1 MADQQRRVSLI
12 FDADASKA
20 KQAINELGNS
30 LNNIMNISSRS
41 FNVASIDKD
50 LRKAGQS
57 AALLQT
63 QLKQAMNVNTG
74 KLDLTKFND
83 SLKASG
89 MSLEKYQQT
98 FMNIG
103 PAGERAFSNLAR
115 SIATAEIPLRR
126 SSTLLNSFATS
137 LKNTVKWQLSS
148 SLMHGFLSSIQ
159 SAMSY
164 ARNLNANLNDIR
176 IVTGQSAE
184 EMARFAEQANR
195 SAKELSTTTN
205 QYAQAALIFYQQGL
219 GDKQVK
225 ERTDAVIKMANVTGE
240 AAKDVSSYMT
250 AIWNN
255 FDDGSKS
262 LEYYADVI
270 TKLGASTA
278 ASSAEIAGG
287 LEKFAAVGNTIGLS
301 YEYATAM
308 LTTIIDKTRQSE
320 DVVGTALKTIL
331 ARIQGLNL
339 GETLDDGT
347 TLNKY
352 SQALASVGVQ
362 IKDASGQVRDMNSI
376 LDDLGSKW
384 QTLGKDTQIALAQV
398 VGGVRQYNQIIS
410 LMDNWDS
417 FKMNV
422 DIALD
427 SEGSLQK
434 QADIYAESWEAARKR
449 VQASAESIYSS
460 LLDDDFFIGFNNVL
474 AEVLDQVNNL
484 IKGLGGVKGV
494 VVTLGTVLMTVFN
507 QQITASLKNFTH
519 NLQMMTKTGQQKLI
533 DLQQESQK
541 LLAKIGSDKGTVGG
555 GIIADAYV
563 KEAQVQQQLLSVSQ
577 KLNAQEK
584 ETANTLMR
592 QVQLRTDQQVAAG
605 QQVSSAQQNL
615 EIAVANVER
624 LQASFGK
631 GVPNILGKSLKDILA
646 DINGIGAAAPQVS
659 ALFDN
664 AALVINNSS
673 ITTEEKIKSLKNLL
687 SDFDNIPLSK
697 GLVGLFGELQKT
709 VNAAHPSVEKIKAAL
724 NNLMEPIDKAKDS
737 INGYIAK
744 LRELAK
750 EEFDKGNVDK
760 SMQYIRLADSLD
772 KVAKNAETYGDAL
785 QKAGVAQKNSAQAS
799 AMLTEFLAK
808 TGIQIISN
816 QEKLLIYARTLGS
829 LAMTINQLKG
839 LIEVWNDD
847 SKSLGDKLLTTLT
860 TFSIL
865 IPTLVSTGTAL
876 KNMGISIK
884 ATTMAW
890 KGYSVGAIKGATTT
904 MGFGTA
910 VATSMPYLVAIS
922 AILVSIGA
930 AVYGIAKAV
939 SSDPLGELNEKI
951 SETEREGRK
960 LRTEL
965 QEIDKEI
972 DTIYGDFNE
981 YQIALDA
988 LNNLTVGTEA
998 WYEQLE
1004 KISSLTDTL
1013 MSSYP
1018 ILADM
1023 MAHPNKYPGIPIKD
1037 AQGYWTTEALEEAQ
1051 KYTIQEQIAK
1061 AAVDTSGIITNRDE
1075 KIQLQDQ
1082 LYIEEIQ
1089 TRLGNGFSWLGGG
1102 ANAPYTDRGLE
1113 LLTPIFAAM
1122 VGSGQITE
1130 SSSDFALYNPENIVA
1145 QMKKM
1150 PLYYTPGENGKEGTW
1165 TKEAVEL
1172 MYGLQSST
1180 SSRSTK
1186 AADYAAIKHNY
1197 FTGKNELRLDEESEY
1212 YEQGLR
1218 QWLYRNNAFLLNTSV
1233 GNEQW
1238 SFNNAKNWGNALV
1251 SYLFSDLVTDR
1262 RLTNE
1267 EVYNND
1273 VDTSFDSLGAFGLQS
1288 FGISS
1293 TDLTEALSHAFGV
1306 AVKES
1311 SQPITNVEELV
1322 NNSPSRIAELL
1333 GFSSA
1338 SGMHFEYDAEEDKL
1352 TYKDPYSKE
1361 EEQEPIEIA
1370 NISNVLGYLEWIAEA
1385 GGQIESVAD
1394 VIKLIHSNVSESKDF
1409 GLLEQYYTGTEQGD
1423 FTEEELK
1430 RLKGLGVRI
1439 DDKYLNTEFWDNE
1452 ILTGKNLTYS
1462 QADQYLNLGSAQRA
1476 LIDPYILEH
1485 PELLTMV
1492 QGEGYGWLKEFNQQL
1507 IDLGISL
1514 DKSSSEYRSFE
1525 AAILKGH
1532 LPIEMYDNFTSSV
1545 EELASSMIKAKKEG
1559 ISSEE
1564 VTHLNDSGFDISK
1577 LSYRDGKYYGDI
1589 DPTEY
1594 FTELHKADQYAD
1606 WIIADEYGNYKWNIP
1621 KDKLSDS
1628 GELAL
1633 ESGYNPLSTSTT
1645 EFFEKILKYKD
1656 AFGAEDAQAA
1666 SQFGFQFADILEEQ
1680 GYAADFMEAMA
1691 FAQAQIDDID
1701 WETLIGFDEDGKIVS
1716 EIEYLAAKTALNLD
1730 AGILSI
1736 IDNYASFI
1744 EDDLGK
1750 LLAERSKNGELLTS
1764 AEKDTLDKLKL
1775 ALANIFGVSIETIT
1789 DDFIINNWANIG
1801 ALTSGRETV
1810 TTDAIKEMST
1820 ELPVDKNFDA
1830 SKVGKTISENIE
1842 PEVIQEALDYATKR
1856 VASGFAKGKIS
1867 ESSLK
1872 DLNAAGTIL
1881 FGEVE
1886 NATIDA
1892 YLEAAGLIKDG
1903 ELTEVAE
1910 LLGYETVEQL
1920 REGLIQSIKTA
1931 TDEINKDPEVS
1942 GLVLSAYEAVWGSL
1956 GAADGQQQTLS
1967 NKKAIVTLLNNTFK
1981 EGGIEK
1987 LNVISDILQDAGS
2000 KAGMLATEL
2009 NGIDWSSATISDLRS
2024 TLDNLGIST
2033 DVTDI
2038 SLQAF
2043 IDAMN
2048 DAAEATTTATEA
2060 ISKYAELMGLI
2071 EGLTGE
2077 EGKISSED
2085 IDTLS
2090 DSGLYSYD
2098 QLREMFTANADGTYT
2113 INDKEQSNDIAWA
2126 LLNQQQATL
2135 SAQAASASQLAT
2147 NLSQASQYLN
2157 TGFEIGNEENVV
2169 RAYLDAAR
2177 WASSDASKY
2186 QDITY
2191 KDELG
2196 NIYGFSDVVANLQ
2209 SSNPEDIVKGIQ
2221 MFEALGKNLG
2231 GFEEDLL
2238 NIAEQSE
2245 FEAERLG
2252 EMAINTP
2259 DEFINNQL
2267 AQATDMVS
2275 LENVSD
2281 NISSQI
2287 GQQFENTEEYSK
2299 ALLKLAENYETV
2311 QDELQAYQK
2320 ALEEGDE
2327 QQIES
2332 TKKALKMAMSQ
2343 EDFRKEMTRSSKSIQ
2358 DHIKNMKKWTK
2369 EYGDQSKKFDEYK
2382 EEVEGV
2388 QKELSKLFGKK
2399 IDSKFITDNLDD
2411 IQLAA
2416 EGDEEAFQRLQNKV
2430 KEQYGPLEIKV
2441 DDSELFAMEDSM
2453 AGLQNWINDM
2463 NLEVDVHG
2471 YADMD
2476 SLVTGIIQALM
2487 TSKSYIDQFGN
2498 DASNAIAQV
2507 QAALNSQFEGYN
2519 FTIEQTGTQ
2528 IQEVG
2533 KQTSV
2538 VMGYKT
2544 GHYDQIPSDATG
2556 VPIRHF
2562 TSYRYP
2568 ESVTTTPITEERPV
2582 YTTKVDKSGYSKN
2595 PYSGTSSASRPRG
2608 GGGGGGGGGSRAP
2621 QAEKKQ
2627 SSDKER
2633 YHTVTN
2639 QLEDLTD
2646 AYDKVSKA
2654 ADRAFGKARIK
2665 LLQDQRKELQKLA
2678 AAQQSY
2684 IDEIN
2689 DYYQQDLSNLD
2700 QVSQYIGFDI
2710 QLDEN
2715 GTITNFD
2722 AIQDAMWDEYNSHI
2736 NDKDEVIDMD
2746 EEAWKEYE
2754 EEWERIMAL
2763 IEQYE
2768 ETQDLRKEALQQL
2781 QDYINEIYD
2790 LQLEEVTYSVEIDI
2804 EASDYAL
2811 EILDYLL
2818 KQVEDDAWSA
2828 AEAIAYMGD
2837 QAADFLDQSQTYNSG
2852 IADILRNHT
2861 RDITDANGKVL
2872 KKATLTEA
2880 DIQGYLNGDQAST
2893 DKIKELGLK
2902 GEFTDEE
2909 IQSLKDYHSQL
2920 LEINQSLIDLREQ
2933 VYDTLSDS
2941 FSKFNEELQD
2951 TIDIMEHLTNI
2962 TDSYRNIIDLVGK
2975 KNVGISNALLESFSQ
2990 IQTNQAIDLVKAQK
3004 SRLDDLTA
3012 MRDEAEALRQ
3022 KMLAEGNEK
3031 DAKEIEERI
3040 KEMNKQIREAT
3051 EDYTGALEDAL
3062 QRAEDQFK
3070 LHISNI
3076 IEDANQAFAGAM
3088 VNIQQ
3093 LQDMFNLKNDTN
3105 NIYLEDFEKIYELN
3119 KLNRDITN
3127 SIDETSNIKAKE
3139 ELAKLQ
3145 AEINA
3150 LEEDGVKVSQYQTE
3164 DLRRRYELKL
3174 AEIALNEA
3182 KDAKSQVQMTRDAD
3196 GNWSYIYTADENQVA
3211 EAEQNYEDRLYEL
3224 QRANADYINEMQD
3237 LLIQTEA
3244 ELMAKIEEITNDQT
3258 LSLEEKQAL
3267 IDEFTAQYT
3276 EKFNGYAGELK
3287 LVLDNNKL
3295 LYEDEWTAYSNLTGY
3310 KISADEN
3317 YVDSFNE
3324 TMLSTLTGFQTAEE
3338 FHQNFNDT
3346 TEMLLNESNIAFE
3359 EWENN
3364 VDEVF
3369 DAAGLSSEDLAETL
3383 EDQFNNISNDSED
3396 LVEDIEDTGDSAV
3409 ETFGDIVDA
3418 VDNWYEQY
3426 SATIDRVLEQ
3436 NTALAK
3442 SFRELLSAWSDYQE
3456 SSEVDDSGDDTGDE
3470 PPADE
3475 ETPVDEETEPE
3486 VLDPVEKA
3494 NKYKKGIAF
3503 AIWHY
3508 PGGAGWGNG
3517 QTRRQRMAE
3526 KGMDYK
3532 TVQAQIN
3539 RYEGKKAKAMAS
3551 DSGLSGT
3558 EESLRPYI
3566 YKEFAFDTGGYTG
3579 SWGREGRWALLHEKE
3594 IVLNKEDTSNLL
3606 SAINMIRQISEAI
3619 DLNAYSSAGFGKG
3632 IGAAASVGSAGTLE
3646 QVVHVTAEFPNA
3658 TNKDEIY
3665 AAFGEIINL
3674 ASQYANR
3681 R

>member
-1 MADQQRRVSLI
+1 MADQQRKVSLI
-12 FDADASKA
+12 FEANASQA

-41 FNVASIDKD
+41 FNIASIDKD

-83 SLKASG
+83 SLKASS

-103 PAGERAFSNLAR
+103 PAGERAFNNLAR

-126 SSTLLNSFATS
+126 SSALLNDFAVS

-148 SLMHGFLSSIQ
+148 SLMHGFLSTIQ
-159 SAMSY
+159 SAMTY
-164 ARNLNANLNDIR
+164 AQNLNSNLNDIR

-195 SAKELSTTTN
+195 SAKELSSTTN

-270 TKLGASTA
+270 TKLGAATA
-278 ASSAEIAGG
+278 ASSEEIAGG
-287 LEKFAAVGNTIGLS
+287 LEKFVAIGNTIGLS

-308 LTTIIDKTRQSE
+308 ITTIVDKTRQSE

-339 GETLDDGT
+339 GETLEDGT

-352 SQALASVGVQ
+352 SEALATVGVQ
-362 IKDASGQVRDMNSI
+362 IKDTTGQIRDMDSI
-376 LDDLGSKW
+376 LNDLGAKW

-410 LMDNWDS
+410 LMDNWDA
-417 FKMNV
+417 FEMNV

-427 SEGSLQK
+427 SEGELNK
-434 QADIYAESWEAARKR
+434 QAEIYAESWEAAKRR
-449 VQASAESIYSS
+449 VQASLETIYSS
-460 LLDDDFFIGFNNVL
+460 LLDDNFFIGFNNVL
-474 AEVLDQVNNL
+474 AEVLEQVNNL

-519 NLQMMTKTGQQKLI
+519 NLQMMTKTGQQRLVA
-533 DLQQESQK
+533 LQQESQN
-541 LLAKIGSDKGTVGG
+541 LLAKMGSDKGTVGG

-563 KEAQVQQQLLSVSQ
+563 QEANAQKQLLAVSEKLSSV
-577 KLNAQEK
+577 ER

-592 QVQLRTDQQVAAG
+592 QVQLRTDQQVSAG
-605 QQVSSAQQNL
+605 QNASIAQQEL
-615 EIAVANVER
+615 EMSVMALER
-624 LQASFGK
+624 LHNNLSMSPVGLDDIISK
-631 GVPNILGKSLKDILA
+631 INIVST
-646 DINGIGAAAPQVS
+646 AAPQMAS
-659 ALFDN
+659 FYEQAGLI
-664 AALVINNSS
+664 INNTNADMATKMSDLRALAETMDES
-673 ITTEEKIKSLKNLL
+673 MVPDIAKQGFEEL
-687 SDFDNIPLSK
+687 
-697 GLVGLFGELQKT
+697 KT
-709 VNAAHPSVEKIKAAL
+709 VLAETSPSIEAVKNAL
-724 NNLMEPIDKAKDS
+724 NNFMSPIDNVNQE
-737 INGYIAK
+737 IEVYITK
-744 LRELAK
+744 LRQKAQAEL
-750 EEFDKGNVDK
+750 ESGNGNEAEALK
-760 SMQYIRLADSLD
+760 YMKLADALERVTQ
-772 KVAKNAETYGDAL
+772 KATTYGEAL
-785 QKAGVAQKNSAQAS
+785 QKAGVAQINSAQAIKI
-799 AMLTEFLAK
+799 LNEYLK
-808 TGIQIISN
+808 ETGIHVMTA
-816 QEKLLIYARTLGS
+816 QEKIVSYARILGT
-829 LAMTINQLKG
+829 LAMAINQIKG
-839 LIEVWNDD
+839 LIEIWEDD
-847 SKSLGDKLLTTLT
+847 TKSLGEKLLTTAT
-860 TFSIL
+860 TLSML
-865 IPTLVSTGTAL
+865 IPMIISSVTAIKNLSISAMAAKLAL
-876 KNMGISIK
+876 KNYSAAAIEGAASSITFSTALHTAMGPIGWVI
-884 ATTMAW
+884 AAITAL
-890 KGYSVGAIKGATTT
+890 VGALVLLNNEAKKAEEASLGNQAKKIAESYERAADSAKELKDTSAEIYSQFEKYNQIVETLESCTKGTQAWRDA
-904 MGFGTA
+904 MLELSNLA
-910 VATSMPYLVAIS
+910 S
-922 AILVSIGA
+922 AMLEDYPLLMDMLNNPSNYGIEDLRREDGSIDYGKLLESFYGIQTDIELGGNLYTNRKEEEVKEIQNQVSLREEA
-930 AVYGIAKAV
+930 YGIAGKNQYKSEKGLGTVYNKDSYLEDYIKAKHPELGTGIF
-939 SSDPLGELNEKI
+939 SSPSI
-951 SETEREGRK
+951 SETINTIWGEFLLYAQKEGVSEISE
-960 LRTEL
+960 EL
-965 QEIDKEI
+965 
-972 DTIYGDFNE
+972 
-981 YQIALDA
+981 
-988 LNNLTVGTEA
+988 LNNFLNNEGLSEIFA
-998 WYEQLE
+998 LKGFIPSLE
-1004 KISSLTDTL
+1004 KYLKMDSIT
-1013 MSSYP
+1013 
-1018 ILADM
+1018 A
-1023 MAHPNKYPGIPIKD
+1023 
-1037 AQGYWTTEALEEAQ
+1037 
-1051 KYTIQEQIAK
+1051 
-1061 AAVDTSGIITNRDE
+1061 DTSAYAFFENYRGGNFARDNEWLFGQTTKIDMSKSPFLGINNA
-1075 KIQLQDQ
+1075 KIAQMSEYL
-1082 LYIEEIQ
+1082 
-1089 TRLGNGFSWLGGG
+1089 
-1102 ANAPYTDRGLE
+1102 P
-1113 LLTPIFAAM
+1113 LLASVTKNTPIAHLFEN
-1122 VGSGQITE
+1122 QIGNFGNT
-1130 SSSDFALYNPENIVA
+1130 ALFE
-1145 QMKKM
+1145 
-1150 PLYYTPGENGKEGTW
+1150 
-1165 TKEAVEL
+1165 
-1172 MYGLQSST
+1172 
-1180 SSRSTK
+1180 
-1186 AADYAAIKHNY
+1186 AAIKEIVPSTDIGMNYLAQAQDAMLLHLMQSYGITGVTTAEQAREIFEYSYDRGGATYDKDDITISPETWGQMAISYALSSMPDGVLLDTLNSIFSNLSPIEQKVISNSGDIYGTLSYAEIKEQQLKGRSGGLIDWSQVYTPSEISVEQLWSSVPASQYDKFIGMPSEYSAFLGGITNFDPTLLSSLLDIDLSQGYKSLRY
-1197 FTGKNELRLDEESEY
+1197 FT
-1212 YEQGLR
+1212 
-1218 QWLYRNNAFLLNTSV
+1218 
-1233 GNEQW
+1233 
-1238 SFNNAKNWGNALV
+1238 
-1251 SYLFSDLVTDR
+1251 
-1262 RLTNE
+1262 
-1267 EVYNND
+1267 
-1273 VDTSFDSLGAFGLQS
+1273 DTC
-1288 FGISS
+1288 
-1293 TDLTEALSHAFGV
+1293 
-1306 AVKES
+1306 
-1311 SQPITNVEELV
+1311 EEL
-1322 NNSPSRIAELL
+1322 
-1333 GFSSA
+1333 
-1338 SGMHFEYDAEEDKL
+1338 
-1352 TYKDPYSKE
+1352 
-1361 EEQEPIEIA
+1361 
-1370 NISNVLGYLEWIAEA
+1370 
-1385 GGQIESVAD
+1385 
-1394 VIKLIHSNVSESKDF
+1394 
-1409 GLLEQYYTGTEQGD
+1409 
-1423 FTEEELK
+1423 
-1430 RLKGLGVRI
+1430 
-1439 DDKYLNTEFWDNE
+1439 
-1452 ILTGKNLTYS
+1452 
-1462 QADQYLNLGSAQRA
+1462 
-1476 LIDPYILEH
+1476 
-1485 PELLTMV
+1485 
-1492 QGEGYGWLKEFNQQL
+1492 
-1507 IDLGISL
+1507 GIIIN
-1514 DKSSSEYRSFE
+1514 KSSSEYKNFE
-1525 AAILKGH
+1525 ETLLKSH
-1532 LPIEMYDNFTSSV
+1532 LPIEMYEGFTASID
-1545 EELASSMIKAKKEG
+1545 ELTSSMIKAKEEG
-1559 ISSEE
+1559 IDAEAVEQLSS
-1564 VTHLNDSGFDISK
+1564 SGFDISK
-1577 LSYRDGKYYGDI
+1577 LVYRDGKYYGDI

-1606 WIIADEYGNYKWNIP
+1606 WIEIDEEGNYKWNIP
-1621 KDKLSDS
+1621 EGKLSDS
-1628 GELAL
+1628 GKLAL
-1633 ESGYNPLSTSTT
+1633 ESGYNPLSTSTP
-1645 EFFEKILKYKD
+1645 EFFEYILGYKNV
-1656 AFGAEDAQAA
+1656 FGREEAQAA

-1730 AGILSI
+1730 AGILNI
-1736 IDNYASFI
+1736 IDNYARFI

-1750 LLAERSKNGELLTS
+1750 SLAERSKNGELLTS

-1789 DDFIINNWANIG
+1789 DDFIISNWANIG

-1820 ELPVDKNFDA
+1820 ELPVDKDFDA
-1830 SKVGKTISENIE
+1830 SRVGKTISENIE

-2071 EGLTGE
+2071 ESLTGE

-2085 IDTLS
+2085 MDTLS

-2126 LLNQQQATL
+2126 LLNQQQAIL
-2135 SAQAASASQLAT
+2135 SAQAASALQLAT

-2157 TGFEIGNEENVV
+2157 TGFEIGNEKNVAQ
-2169 RAYLDAAR
+2169 AYLDAAR

-2196 NIYGFSDVVANLQ
+2196 NIYGFSDVVASLE

-2252 EMAINTP
+2252 EMATNTP
-2259 DEFINNQL
+2259 DKFINNQL
-2267 AQATDMVS
+2267 AQVTDMVS
-2275 LENVSD
+2275 LENISD

-2327 QQIES
+2327 QQIEF

-2369 EYGDQSKKFDEYK
+2369 EYGDQSKEFYEYK

-2399 IDSKFITDNLDD
+2399 IDSKFITDNLED

-2416 EGDEEAFQRLQNKV
+2416 EGDEEAFQRLQDKV
-2430 KEQYGPLEIKV
+2430 TDQYGPLEIKV

-2453 AGLQNWINDM
+2453 TKLQNWINEM
-2463 NLEVDVHG
+2463 NLEVDVYG

-2476 SLVTGIIQALM
+2476 SLVNGIIQAVFA
-2487 TSKSYIDQFGN
+2487 SKNIINAFSQE
-2498 DASNAIAQV
+2498 ASDEIAKI
-2507 QAALNSQFEGYN
+2507 QAELNSSFEGYN

-2528 IQEVG
+2528 TQEVG
-2533 KQTSV
+2533 KQTNV

-2582 YTTKVDKSGYSKN
+2582 YTTKVDKGGYSKN

-2633 YHTVTN
+2633 YHTITN

-2689 DYYQQDLSNLD
+2689 DYYKQDLSNLD
-2700 QVSQYIGFDI
+2700 QVSAYVGFKV

-2722 AIQDAMWDEYNSHI
+2722 EIQNKMWEEYNRHI
-2736 NDKDEVIDMD
+2736 DEKGEVIDMD
-2746 EEAWKEYE
+2746 EEAWKKYE
-2754 EEWERIMAL
+2754 EEWQRIMDL
-2763 IEQYE
+2763 ITKYE

-2837 QAADFLDQSQTYNSG
+2837 QATDFLDQSQTYNSG
-2852 IADILRNHT
+2852 IADILKNHT

-2872 KKATLTEA
+2872 RKATLTEA

-2893 DKIKELGLK
+2893 DKIRELGLK

-2920 LEINQSLIDLREQ
+2920 LEINQFLIDLREQ

-2951 TIDIMEHLTNI
+2951 TIDIMEHLTNV

-3105 NIYLEDFEKIYELN
+3105 DIYLEDFEKIYELN

-3196 GNWSYIYTADENQVA
+3196 GNWSYVYTADENQVA

-3317 YVDSFNE
+3317 YIDNFNE

-3364 VDEVF
+3364 VDKVF

-3396 LVEDIEDTGDSAV
+3396 LAEDIEDTGDRAV

-3456 SSEVDDSGDDTGDE
+3456 GSEVEDSGDDTGDE

-3475 ETPVDEETEPE
+3475 ETPVEEETEPE
-3486 VLDPVEKA
+3486 TLDPVEKA

-3606 SAINMIRQISEAI
+3606 SAINMIRQISEVI